1 MKTLQ
6 CLLYFVRSLGAHG
19 CARGV
24 SRLILFVLLSATPGR
39 AADLGQR
46 PLERTESRDAPSS
59 PVGRGDA
66 RLDASLRPVAPS
78 AALQNL
84 PAGALAKGTRPAVL
98 EPWVTANRIIE
109 EVLPLSSQFN
119 QQQAEPHLFRSRA
132 APAVLLAVFQE
143 GRQVNGGSTDV
154 GYAVS
159 SDGGITWR
167 HGLAP
172 QLTLITGGP
181 YSRASDPVAAIDLNG
196 TLFLN
201 SLGIVGNPSAS
212 FDVLIN
218 RSLDGGATWSA
229 PIKIFTGTGTRIQPD
244 KNWIAVNDHPGA
256 PRVNRLAVTFTNFT
270 TNAAGQ
276 ATGSNLV
283 CLTSD
288 NAGLTWSGP
297 VAITPEGS
305 SNQGTQP
312 MFLPDGSL
320 IVFYATF
327 FINQST
333 AFYLEFKRSLDGG
346 VTWPTTATR
355 LATVTNV
362 WDDPV
367 LRGESFLFSAA
378 EAGSSGTLFLAW
390 NEVVAGSPSIRTMR
404 STDLGAS
411 WSTPVKINA
420 TPAGVSV
427 LSPTISSSLDG
438 QTVAASWL
446 DKRNAPDGRNFIDV
460 YSATSTDGGASWG
473 PDFRLSD
480 RTSDVRNAVLTSEGY
495 MIGDYFGL
503 AVGHTAD
510 QPSVA
515 LWIDTRADQSDPVI
529 ARFSPTH
536 DTTYDGWKKA
546 HFFPGLPTGADV
558 SSPAA
563 DPDQDGLSNAFEYAY
578 GLDPWEPQAGS
589 AYAITTG
596 ADSITLVEP
605 SFPSRSAPG
614 RWEVSVDRQTW
625 APAELHPTVRGN
637 TGTTVLQKLNT
648 APVYFRRVA
657 ELPGYAPV
665 VSSETPVLGSSARLV
680 NLSTRGFVGSGES
693 TLIAGFITAGGAVR
707 SLIRGIG
714 PQLTTFGVPGVL
726 NDPQFTV
733 VPSPLASALGNDNWG
748 EPPSGI
754 AADFA
759 AVGAFPL
766 TAGSRD
772 AAVVATLSAPLSTVL
787 ITGADGGTG
796 VGLAELYL
804 MPTGSDP
811 GARLV
816 NLSTRGPVGSGER
829 VMIAGFI
836 LAGTEAK
843 RCLIRAVGPTLSQF
857 GISGPLTDPMLQL
870 FRAGE
875 SVPIASNDDWSL
887 SPSPAAIKAMALQTG
902 AFALADNTR
911 DAAMLVTLQPGAY
924 TAVVSGV
931 GATTGIALVEIYSVE

>member
-1 MKTLQ
+1 MKILQ
-6 CLLYFVRSLGAHG
+6 CLWFWIRSLAALPSGPDVCRFALL
-19 CARGV
+19 V
-24 SRLILFVLLSATPGR
+24 VFFVAPLR
-39 AADLGQR
+39 ADLGQR
-46 PLERTESRDAPSS
+46 PLERIPSRDAPA
-59 PVGRGDA
+59 PVPSDDA
-66 RLDASLRPVAPS
+66 RRDASLLPLAP
-78 AALQNL
+78 ATALQNL
-84 PAGALAKGTRPAVL
+84 PAGAAAKGTRPAL
-98 EPWVTANRIIE
+98 LDPWVTANHVIE

-132 APAVLLAVFQE
+132 NPAVLLAVFQE
-143 GRQVNGGSTDV
+143 GRQTDGGSTDV
-154 GYAVS
+154 GYSVS

-196 TLFLN
+196 TMFLN
-201 SLGIVGNPSAS
+201 SLGILGGTSSS
-212 FDVLIN
+212 FDVLVN
-218 RSLDGGATWSA
+218 RSLDGGTTWSA
-229 PIKIFTGTGTRIQPD
+229 PIKVFTGTGARIQPD

-256 PRVNRLAVTFTNFT
+256 PHANRLAVTFTNFT
-270 TNAAGQ
+270 TNTAGQ
-276 ATGSNLV
+276 NTGSNLV

-297 VAITPEGS
+297 FAITPAGS

-333 AFYLEFKRSLDGG
+333 AFYLEYKRSLDGG
-346 VTWPTTATR
+346 TTWPATATR

-404 STDLGAS
+404 STDLGVS

-438 QTVAASWL
+438 QTLAVSWL
-446 DKRNAPDGRNFIDV
+446 DKRNAPDGQNFIDV
-460 YSATSTDGGASWG
+460 YGAASTDGGVTWG

-480 RTSDVRNAVLTSEGY
+480 RTSDVRRAVLTSEGY

-503 AVGHTAD
+503 SVGHTAG

-529 ARFSPTH
+529 ARFNPAR
-536 DTTYDGWKKA
+536 DATYDGWKKA
-546 HFFPGLPTGADV
+546 RFFPGLPAGADA

-563 DPDQDGLSNAFEYAY
+563 DPDGDGLSNGFEYAY
-578 GLDPWEPQAGS
+578 GLDPWDPDFGS
-589 AYAITTG
+589 AYTVTSDAS
-596 ADSITLVEP
+596 SISLNEP
-605 SFPSRSAPG
+605 AFPSRSAPG
-614 RWEVSVDRQTW
+614 RWEVSLDRQTW

-648 APVYFRRVA
+648 APLYFRRVI

-680 NLSTRGFVGSGES
+680 NLSTRGFVGTGES
-693 TLIAGFITAGGAVR
+693 TLIAGFITTGGAVR

-714 PQLTTFGVPGVL
+714 PQLTSFGVPGVL
-726 NDPQFTV
+726 NDPKFTV
-733 VPSPLASALGNDNWG
+733 VPSPSAGPLGNDNWG

-754 AADFA
+754 AQDFA

-766 TAGSRD
+766 TPGSRD
-772 AAVVATLSAPLSTVL
+772 AAVVATLTAPLSTVL

-804 MPTGSDP
+804 MPSGSDP
-811 GARLV
+811 GAKLV
-816 NLSTRGPVGSGER
+816 NLSTRGQVSSGEK

-843 RCLIRAVGPTLSQF
+843 RCLIRAVGPSLSQF
-857 GISGPLTDPMLQL
+857 GIAGPLADPMVQL

-875 SVPIASNDDWSL
+875 SMPIATNDDWSL
-887 SPSPAAIKAMALQTG
+887 SPSPTAIKTMAVQTG

-911 DAAMLVTLQPGAY
+911 DAVMLVTLQPGAY
-924 TAVVSGV
+924 TAVVSGA
-931 GATTGIALVEIYSVE
+931 GGSAGIALVEIYSVE